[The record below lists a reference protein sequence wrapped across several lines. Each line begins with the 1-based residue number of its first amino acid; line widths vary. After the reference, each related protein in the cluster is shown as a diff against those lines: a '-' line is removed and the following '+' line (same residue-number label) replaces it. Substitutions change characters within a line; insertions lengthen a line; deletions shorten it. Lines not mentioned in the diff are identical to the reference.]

1 MSASTGGIPP
11 TLPRDLPGPSN
22 SPQEWEAAFQTARRA
37 VRDLW
42 DATLTATRDAV
53 LIVNY
58 LGTERPE
65 RAGDPA
71 MSGQRDRLTQCRT
84 RFVEAF
90 NCGRPANSLGEWPAL
105 SPSAVYD
112 AAAETPPYVVSSA
125 AFNYSALFEFATAT
139 LQIGWD
145 ARPGEGWGRLWPA
158 LGMHRESPAAQRLAA
173 AERWQ
178 HLRIPP
184 LTDADVVD
192 AFTAAMAREAVK
204 AEQELRRRVGAERH
218 HPAPSLPVQPPAPE
232 QTTTPSLEGRP
243 APFTL
248 LRLENELRAIGRGEA
263 ESGPFCRSMDG
274 SPVDMFSE
282 NYARVAYFL
291 NLASQKHALEESEG
305 YSELR
310 TLVIRRMSPELTPD
324 ACRQLRGELVRA
336 DISAAA
342 ADRMTLPE
350 IVSRLSI
357 PPAQPPAKPRGVDQK
372 GSETGAADSLAG
384 LSESVRFAFGQYLEA
399 ERALQAGD
407 ASTTVTDH
415 DAYEYLKSEERT
427 LKKEET
433 WTKYVRIGRKHLG
446 ASKRRRGIFESRSA
460 APPSHYG
467 LRPD

>member
-1 MSASTGGIPP
+1 MSSTIGGVPP
-11 TLPRDLPGPSN
+11 TPPRDLPGLPN
-22 SPQEWEAAFQTARRA
+22 SPDEWEAAFQTARRA

-42 DATLTATRDAV
+42 DATLTATRDAT
-53 LIVNY
+53 LIVHY

-71 MSGQRDRLTQCRT
+71 MSAQRDRLTLCRA
-84 RFVEAF
+84 RFIEAF
-90 NCGRPANSLGEWPAL
+90 KCGRPATSQGDWPPL

-125 AFNYSALFEFATAT
+125 AFNYGALFEFATAT

-145 ARPGEGWGRLWPA
+145 ALPGEGWGRLWPV
-158 LGMHRESPAAQRLAA
+158 LTLPRDSPAAQRLTAP
-173 AERWQ
+173 ERWQ
-178 HLRIPP
+178 HSRIPA

-192 AFTAAMAREAVK
+192 AFTAAMSREAMK
-204 AEQELRRRVGAERH
+204 AEQELRRRIEAERH

-263 ESGPFCRSMDG
+263 ETGPFCRSMDG

-310 TLVIRRMSPELTPD
+310 TLVIRRMSPELTPE

-350 IVSRLSI
+350 IVTRLTTPAPPS
-357 PPAQPPAKPRGVDQK
+357 PPAPRQAGKKVAD
-372 GSETGAADSLAG
+372 SVAADPLTG
-384 LSESVRFAFGQYLEA
+384 LNPSVRLAIEQYRQA
-399 ERALQAGD
+399 ELALRRD
-407 ASTTVTDH
+407 EPTKKVTDAQAH
-415 DAYEYLKSEERT
+415 QYMTDEGCDIAEFATWVRYLGT
-427 LKKEET
+427 A
-433 WTKYVRIGRKHLG
+433 RKHLG
-446 ASKRRRGIFESRSA
+446 LSKNGSRKDYGGRSA
-460 APPSHYG
+460 APP
-467 LRPD
+467 